1 MQDKRTTVL
10 PFDPQSRIIDSA
22 QPVFGEHLVRG
33 TTGRD
38 PPLFQRYHVIGPC
51 SGIVHLVQHHRDAFA
66 LISQSGLSLHQRAG
80 MGHIKRG

>member
-1 MQDKRTTVL
+1 
-10 PFDPQSRIIDSA
+10 
-22 QPVFGEHLVRG
+22 
-33 TTGRD
+33 
-38 PPLFQRYHVIGPC
+38 VIGPC